1 MQSGSNSF
9 LVRMLI
15 TSFAALITGYL
26 LPGVHIENFLTALI
40 LALFLALMN
49 VTLKPLLIILTI
61 PFTVVTLG
69 LFLLVI
75 NAVVILIS
83 NAIIPGFIVDGFWW
97 ALLFSLVL
105 SLINTIFQ
113 NIAEKN

>member
-9 LVRMLI
+9 LVRILI
-15 TSFAALITGYL
+15 TSFAVLITGYL
-26 LPGVHIENFLTALI
+26 LPGVHVDNFLTALI
-40 LALFLALMN
+40 LALVLALMN

-83 NAIIPGFIVDGFWW
+83 DAIIPGFIVDGFWW

-113 NIAEKN
+113 NIADKT